1 MSDIYLYNDEMWRVK
16 YKFTYTGEKEE
27 FRLPKGRYLCICKGA
42 AGGTTNNHFQNK
54 GGCSYGILDL
64 SSPLKAYAVVGG
76 EGGEGVME
84 SPGIG
89 GFNGGGN
96 GGHSSQQGT
105 YRHGAGGGGAS
116 DIRLTDQD
124 VEQITITKQL
134 PDEYDEV
141 EYIETDNTQYIDLGV
156 SFKPNTKIETSFWIN
171 SNNPSP
177 YPTLF
182 GTRRASTNNGLMFFL
197 KQNGT
202 WRPCYGCGNHEAWGV
217 ENSLPTETWY
227 KAVVEGSNLTCY
239 DENETSVI
247 SITSSGTL
255 GTGEYPMYL
264 FDLDQAGSPH
274 PSSTNCNIVA
284 KMRYFKM
291 WEGDTL
297 VRYMV
302 PFNNPGTEIDTSSL
316 TFEQGTIRGNGEDSS
331 SDTRI
336 RTIGYI
342 PYPEDKLYTQIS
354 VTGSS
359 TLMVKIM
366 TYNNEGTVIADM
378 DWVSSGTISHVDS
391 NTRRIRLCIRRSDEG
406 DISPEDL
413 SSINIKVFEAET
425 TTGMYDLVESKA
437 YYDVEN
443 HNFGIG
449 NSVVQKTTYTQTEE
463 LQVGLLSR
471 IMVAGGAG
479 GQGLQNGG
487 HNDYAD
493 FTGYG
498 GGVNGGYPYTKSGLP
513 HNHEPATQT
522 SGYSFGKGED
532 GVDRNQASSGST
544 YSLEGLAGAGGGW
557 YGGFA
562 SNVTSTSESY
572 SCSNAGGGS
581 GYILTESSYKPEK
594 YMYGITPREDLN
606 FSDTLMTAGLSNES
620 CVIICE
626 SINAYSSGDRLI
638 CDCIGSGTQFP
649 LYGGQYKIMCSGG
662 QGAHRTKTAN
672 ARKGGYAEGILN
684 NPDLT
689 TAYAY
694 VGGSS
699 LYTTSSKGAE
709 FIQTTHPTIS
719 FNGGGQPGGFG
730 SVQQTATAG
739 GGGTDLRIG
748 TDSLMARV
756 IVAGGA
762 GGNGRFESYGGAG
775 GGETGGTHVVNGYGT
790 NYGPGKQNAAGSGS
804 DANISGGFGYGGNG
818 IVANGGY
825 GGAGGGGWYGGSGTY
840 PDGGSDDDYGGD
852 GGSGYVL
859 TSESFKP
866 TGYLLGEEYYLTDTV
881 LTAGGQN
888 QLFPAP
894 ITGLVIEVIY
904 ASTSAML
911 AHDSDGYKYYD
922 EENETWTYL
931 KSDDITLEDFDEY
944 GTYSFDNDTGLKD
957 SYDIYIHDEYD
968 TSNKMKFNVLP
979 PPGDIKFRYHTEHTL
994 TRYNIDSDIDES
1006 AIDFNVGIKRKGIAE
1021 DAYLYFDF
1029 KYNLHDIPKET
1040 TRVYCIQGFTQG
1052 ASIEYHEPKKKEK
1065 TLEHIDLLPVGSST
1079 RMPARFKN
1087 YIGSF
1092 INGSEA
1098 ITTINSAVVCEHN
1111 RCIYSVTL
1119 CNDSIVRFAKLNLV
1133 NNTSTIIKDIPK
1145 SQMGNVYYGDIK
1157 VDDDYIYITA
1167 SNNDSSYKLW
1177 RTPNSADPTI
1187 NTYSVTED
1195 NEHRIQATGKMEW
1208 YDDHTILLMMRKG
1221 LAFFDTEKL
1230 RFTYK
1235 MFADGTQNGVRR
1247 DYACGKKKIISLYT
1261 GTSKSAYVI
1270 DLETNACE
1278 GLNEVYGIEWSGTY
1292 LNNVCFH
1299 DGKFYVVQRN
1309 RLHVL
1314 DEETMTIDYSIP
1326 TPFTDIDPKQI
1337 VYGNGILYI
1346 LMQNKPSLYMYDIS
1360 TRTFYATGIPFT
1372 VDNWEANGWI
1382 RMCAFRGY
1390 CFIPQI
1396 RLYTINF
1403 VDRAKYNMGYKYD
1416 QFVIIMN
1423 KETSEVVDSQ
1433 YEYDDRFVTFTDDN
1447 MQIHDGVIVVDM
1459 IEVDST
1465 NHIKLVSMTKDQYN
1479 KIIKT
1484 SFTKVEDNESEGP

>member
-42 AGGTTNNHFQNK
+42 AGGTTNNYFQNK
-54 GGCSYGILDL
+54 GGCSYGILNL

-76 EGGEGVME
+76 VGGEGAMD

-96 GGHSSQQGT
+96 GGHSSEQGT

-124 VEQITITKQL
+124 VEQITTTKQL
-134 PDEYDEV
+134 PEELDEL
-141 EYIETDNTQYIDLGV
+141 EYIESDGSNYIDIGI
-156 SFKPNTKIETSFWIN
+156 SFQHITKIETEFYFMT
-171 SNNPSP
+171 NNNAP
-177 YPTLF
+177 YATLF
-182 GTRRASTNNGLMFFL
+182 GTRTASCKNGLMFFL
-197 KQNGT
+197 KQNRGN
-202 WRPCYGCGNHEAWGV
+202 RPGYGCGDI
-217 ENSLPTETWY
+217 ETWGTNDSVPY
-227 KAVVEGSNLTCY
+227 ETWLKVIQNGSTLSWY
-239 DENETSVI
+239 DENGDLVNSLEST
-247 SITSSGTL
+247 GKL
-255 GTGEYPMYL
+255 GTGLYPMYL
-264 FDLDQAGSPH
+264 FDLDQAGAPH
-274 PSSTNCNIVA
+274 PSSTSCKSVVR
-284 KMRYFKM
+284 MRYFKM
-291 WEGDTL
+291 WQGDNL
-297 VRYMV
+297 VRDMV
-302 PFNNPGTEIDTSSL
+302 PCKNTET
-316 TFEQGTIRGNGEDSS
+316 GE
-331 SDTRI
+331 I
-336 RTIGYI
+336 
-342 PYPEDKLYTQIS
+342 
-354 VTGSS
+354 
-359 TLMVKIM
+359 
-366 TYNNEGTVIADM
+366 
-378 DWVSSGTISHVDS
+378 
-391 NTRRIRLCIRRSDEG
+391 
-406 DISPEDL
+406 
-413 SSINIKVFEAET
+413 
-425 TTGMYDLVESKA
+425 GMYDLINDQIYTKA
-437 YYDVEN
+437 N
-443 HNFGIG
+443 G
-449 NSVVQKTTYTQTEE
+449 NSFIGGDVISPKPSHPETFSIP
-463 LQVGLLSR
+463 VGFLSR

-479 GQGLQNGG
+479 GQGIQNGG
-487 HNDYAD
+487 NNDYAD

-498 GGVNGGYPYTKSGLP
+498 GGVNGGYPYTKNTFP
-513 HNHEPATQT
+513 HNHEPSTQT

-532 GVDRNQASSGST
+532 GAEKHQISSSSA
-544 YSLEGLAGAGGGW
+544 YSREGLAGAGGGW

-562 SNVTSTSESY
+562 SNMTTTSDAY

-581 GYILTESSYKPEK
+581 GYILTESSYKPEE
-594 YMYGITPREDLN
+594 YMHGITPRDDLN

-626 SINAYSSGDRLI
+626 PTIGYSTGDRLI
-638 CDCIGSGTQFP
+638 CDCIGSGTRFL
-649 LYGGQYKIMCSGG
+649 LYGGKYKIMCSGG
-662 QGAHRTKTAN
+662 EGAHRTKTAY
-672 ARKGGYAEGILN
+672 AGKGGYAEGILN
-684 NPDLT
+684 NPDLVV
-689 TAYAY
+689 AYAY

-699 LYTTSSKGAE
+699 LYATSSKGAE
-709 FIQTTHPTIS
+709 FIQTTHPTVS
-719 FNGGGQPGGFG
+719 FNGGGQPGGFA
-730 SVQQTATAG
+730 SVAQTAEAG

-762 GGNGRFESYGGAG
+762 GGTGRFDSYGGAG
-775 GGETGGTHVVNGYGT
+775 GGETGGIHGPNGYGT
-790 NYGPGKQNAAGSGS
+790 NYGPGKQDSAGSGDIVS
-804 DANISGGFGYGGNG
+804 ISGGFGYGGNG
-818 IVANGGY
+818 SIERTGY

-840 PDGGSDDDYGGD
+840 PDSRNDDDHGGD

-866 TGYLLGEEYYLTDTV
+866 NGYILGEEYYLTDTV
-881 LTAGGQN
+881 LTTGAQD

-894 ITGLVIEVIY
+894 ITGIVIEAII
-904 ASTSAML
+904 ASTAPML

-922 EENETWTYL
+922 KENKTWTYL
-931 KSDDITLEDFDEY
+931 KSDDITLEDFNKY
-944 GTYSFDNDTGLKD
+944 GIYSFDDDTGLNA
-957 SYDIYIHDEYD
+957 SYDIYLHDEHD
-968 TSNKMKFNVLP
+968 VSNKMKFDVLP
-979 PPGDIKFRYHTEHTL
+979 PPGDVKFRYHTEHTL

-1006 AIDFNVGIKRKGIAE
+1006 AIDFNVEIKRKGIAE

-1029 KYNLHDIPKET
+1029 KYNLHDIPKKT

-1145 SQMGNVYYGDIK
+1145 SQMGNVCYGDIK

-1167 SNNDSSYKLW
+1167 SSNDNSYKLW

-1195 NEHRIQATGKMEW
+1195 DEHRIQAVGRMEW

-1221 LAFFDTEKL
+1221 LAFFDTIYQK
-1230 RFTYK
+1230 FTYK
-1235 MFADGTQNGVRR
+1235 MFANGTQNDARR
-1247 DYACGKKKIISLYT
+1247 DYACGNKKILSLYT
-1261 GTSKSAYVI
+1261 GESKSAWVI
-1270 DLETNACE
+1270 DLETNVCE
-1278 GLNEVYGIEWSGTY
+1278 GLNEVYGVEWSGKY
-1292 LNNVCFH
+1292 LNNACFH

-1346 LMQNKPSLYMYDIS
+1346 LMQNRPSLYMYDIS
-1360 TRTFYATGIPFT
+1360 TQTFYATGLPFT
-1372 VDNWEANGWI
+1372 VDDWKANGWI
-1382 RMCAFRGY
+1382 RMCAFKGY

-1447 MQIHDGVIVVDM
+1447 MRIHDGIILADM
-1459 IEVDST
+1459 IEVDPT
-1465 NHIKLVSMTKDQYN
+1465 NHIKFVSMTKDQYN